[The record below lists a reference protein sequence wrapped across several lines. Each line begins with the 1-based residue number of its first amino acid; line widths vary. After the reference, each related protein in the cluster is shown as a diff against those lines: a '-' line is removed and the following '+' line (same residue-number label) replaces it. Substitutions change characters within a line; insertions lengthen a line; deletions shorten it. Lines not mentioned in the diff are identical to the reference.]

1 MEEEGGGGGGPPPPL
16 WPPSLHG
23 RWPWGHTRRCT
34 PPRTTERSNGRSAA
48 GAETRGDSGELRAPS
63 SPSPLSPR
71 GQSRRR
77 AEGIVEEE
85 EEVGFTV
92 PRGRSARQY
101 AVRGPC
107 GDFTTD
113 RSLLLSSS
121 PPLILFPLFSFLF
134 LAVYPPFLVSSAFSP
149 LVFVLGFSTRILVSQ
164 FLNKKTIRGGYIL
177 LLSGGAEWSLIV
189 SLSY

>member
-1 MEEEGGGGGGPPPPL
+1 MEEEGGGGGPPPPL

-23 RWPWGHTRRCT
+23 RWPRGHTRRCT

-63 SPSPLSPR
+63 SPFPLSPR

-77 AEGIVEEE
+77 AEGTVEEE

-113 RSLLLSSS
+113 RSLLLSSF

-177 LLSGGAEWSLIV
+177 LLSDGVEWSLIV